1 MAITKFRLLLLG
13 SAVIT
18 LLAAAVFAD
27 WYIAL
32 PPDTAAHYVGSASCD
47 QCHQGYHRAWLPSDH
62 SLAMQ
67 PATEATVLGDF
78 NDASIEHDGM
88 VSRMF
93 RRDGR
98 FYAHTEGPDGKLQ
111 DFEIKYTFGVRPL
124 QQYMV
129 EMSRA
134 GIASKDE
141 VGQVQVLRLS
151 WDTEQKKWFYLSPP
165 DVSDKLAPDDP
176 LHWTSYG
183 QNWNHMCAECHSTNL
198 QKNFD
203 LEKLAYHTTFS
214 EISVGCESCHGPGS
228 THVQLASA
236 TSLFWDRHLGTGLPN
251 LKGMDHSEQVKSCA
265 PCHSRR
271 QSVYPGFA
279 AGDKYEDFFVNEV
292 FQPETYYA
300 DGQVKDEVYVYGSFI
315 QSKMYAKGIRCTD
328 CHNPHTAKL
337 KHEGNQ
343 VCTSCHTH
351 VAAKYDSPAH
361 HQHQAGS
368 TGALCV
374 NCHMPDAPFMDV
386 DFRRDHSLRV
396 PRPDLSVSTQV
407 PNACTGCH
415 LDKEKL
421 PESSRGGL
429 DHYTDW
435 LKARDAGDQAVTD
448 ELQRLDQ
455 WASDTMRRW
464 YPNSKHFGTPHH
476 ATTLHAAWQGDA
488 DAIDDLLSLS
498 SDRDASAMVRA
509 SALAAI
515 GRFPDSAP
523 HQVAPAIIK
532 ALQDRDPM
540 VRLQAVRLLESKQ
553 PAVLSALIAPLLDDP
568 ARSVRQAAS
577 VVASMLSEQ
586 HFEPFER
593 KKLDEALE
601 EFRVGQLMH
610 ADQANAHMGLALLA
624 ERRGHFPAAREAYQD
639 AIRVQPLVAGPRS
652 NLAQLWERAGAA
664 DRAKALRQEELA
676 LMARDA
682 RLAPEIPDTQYRYGL
697 ALYLAGQLE
706 EATTYLQRA
715 AELQPN
721 SPEYRLAWALILQ
734 RRELIPDAIDVA
746 KTLVERW
753 PDEPQY
759 QALWQELQAAK

>member
-1 MAITKFRLLLLG
+1 
-13 SAVIT
+13 
-18 LLAAAVFAD
+18 
-27 WYIAL
+27 
-32 PPDTAAHYVGSASCD
+32 
-47 QCHQGYHRAWLPSDH
+47 
-62 SLAMQ
+62 
-67 PATEATVLGDF
+67 
-78 NDASIEHDGM
+78 
-88 VSRMF
+88 
-93 RRDGR
+93 
-98 FYAHTEGPDGKLQ
+98 
-111 DFEIKYTFGVRPL
+111 
-124 QQYMV
+124 
-129 EMSRA
+129 
-134 GIASKDE
+134 
-141 VGQVQVLRLS
+141 
-151 WDTEQKKWFYLSPP
+151 
-165 DVSDKLAPDDP
+165 
-176 LHWTSYG
+176 
-183 QNWNHMCAECHSTNL
+183 
-198 QKNFD
+198 
-203 LEKLAYHTTFS
+203 
-214 EISVGCESCHGPGS
+214 
-228 THVQLASA
+228 
-236 TSLFWDRHLGTGLPN
+236 
-251 LKGMDHSEQVKSCA
+251 
-265 PCHSRR
+265 
-271 QSVYPGFA
+271 
-279 AGDKYEDFFVNEV
+279 
-292 FQPETYYA
+292 
-300 DGQVKDEVYVYGSFI
+300 
-315 QSKMYAKGIRCTD
+315 
-328 CHNPHTAKL
+328 
-337 KHEGNQ
+337 
-343 VCTSCHTH
+343 
-351 VAAKYDSPAH
+351 
-361 HQHQAGS
+361 
-368 TGALCV
+368 
-374 NCHMPDAPFMDV
+374 
-386 DFRRDHSLRV
+386 
-396 PRPDLSVSTQV
+396 
-407 PNACTGCH
+407 
-415 LDKEKL
+415 
-421 PESSRGGL
+421 
-429 DHYTDW
+429 
-435 LKARDAGDQAVTD
+435 
-448 ELQRLDQ
+448 
-455 WASDTMRRW
+455 
-464 YPNSKHFGTPHH
+464 
-476 ATTLHAAWQGDA
+476 
-488 DAIDDLLSLS
+488 LLSLS

>member
-1 MAITKFRLLLLG
+1 MAIIKSKIFFLG
-13 SAVIT
+13 LAVLT
-18 LLAAAVFAD
+18 LVAAAVFAD
-27 WYIAL
+27 WFIAI
-32 PPDTAAHYVGSASCD
+32 PADTSAHYVGSASCR
-47 QCHQGYHRAWLPSDH
+47 QCHEGYHRAWLPSDH

-78 NDASIEHDGM
+78 NDATIEHDGM

-98 FYAHTEGPDGKLQ
+98 YYAHTEGPDGKLQ
-111 DFEIKYTFGVRPL
+111 DFEIKYTFGIRPL

-129 EMSRA
+129 EMSRE
-134 GIASKDE
+134 GIETADE
-141 VGQVQVLRLS
+141 VGKVQVLRLS

-165 DVSDKLAPDDP
+165 DVSDKLDPDDP

-203 LEKLAYHTTFS
+203 LSALAYHTSWS
-214 EISVGCESCHGPGS
+214 EINVGCESCHGPGS
-228 THVQLASA
+228 VHIELAGA
-236 TSLFWDRHLGTGLPN
+236 KSLFWDRHRGFGLPD
-251 LKGMDHSEQVKSCA
+251 LSTTDHTIQVKTCA

-271 QSVYPGFA
+271 QSIYPGFE
-279 AGDKYEDFFVNEV
+279 AGDNYEDFFVNEV

-328 CHNPHTAKL
+328 CHNPHTAQL

-361 HQHQAGS
+361 HQHQVGS

-374 NCHMPDAPFMDV
+374 NCHMPEAPFMDV
-386 DFRRDHSLRV
+386 DMRRDHSLRV
-396 PRPDLSVSTQV
+396 PRPDLSLSTQV

-421 PESSRGGL
+421 PESSRTGL
-429 DHYTDW
+429 DHYADW
-435 LKARDAGDQAVTD
+435 LQARDAGDQAVGE

-455 WASDTMRRW
+455 WAWDTVRRW
-464 YPNSKHFGTPHH
+464 YPNSKHLGTPHH
-476 ATTLHAAWQGDA
+476 ATMFHAAWQGDTGA
-488 DAIDDLLSLS
+488 VDGLLELS
-498 SDRDASAMVRA
+498 NDRDASAMVRA
-509 SALAAI
+509 SALAAL
-515 GRFPDSAP
+515 GRFPDDAP
-523 HQVAPAIIK
+523 HQVAPAIIQ
-532 ALQDRDPM
+532 ALRDRDPM

-553 PAVLSALIAPLLDDP
+553 PGVLAALVTPMLDDP
-568 ARSVRQAAS
+568 MRSVRQAAS
-577 VVASMLSEQ
+577 VAASLLSEQ
-586 HFEPFER
+586 QFEPFEQ
-593 KKLDEALE
+593 KKLDAALE
-601 EFRVGQLMH
+601 EFRLGQRMH
-610 ADQANAHMGLALLA
+610 SDQANAHMGLALLA
-624 ERRGHFPAAREAYQD
+624 ERRGHFPAARQAYQD
-639 AIRVQPLVAGPRS
+639 AIRVQPLVTGPRS
-652 NLAQLWERAGAA
+652 NLAQLWERAGDA
-664 DRAKALRQEELA
+664 DRAAALRQQELV

-697 ALYLAGQLE
+697 ALYLAGRLE

-715 AELQPN
+715 CDLQPN
-721 SPEYRLAWALILQ
+721 LPEYRLAWALILQ
-734 RRELIPDAIDVA
+734 RRQLIPEAVEVTRELI
-746 KTLVERW
+746 ERW
-753 PDEPQY
+753 PNQPQY
-759 QALWQELQAAK
+759 QALWQELQATQ